1 MERCHLATAD
11 GHAQAPACGRE
22 DGAAGREDRQKSLG
36 KLGCSKQR
44 FLALKGPRT
53 KWLLHLRPNFHA
65 VSIKEFSLFPGE
77 YEILLPPNMEFK
89 VKSILDCGHGL
100 TEVQCEQLEEDDPL
114 MDFYEVPGRRRA
126 RVLLAAR
133 EKTGWMILFFWGG
146 IQEALSYR
154 VDWQL
159 RELLWWVLEIPLT
172 SLQ

>member
-1 MERCHLATAD
+1 M
-11 GHAQAPACGRE
+11 
-22 DGAAGREDRQKSLG
+22 
-36 KLGCSKQR
+36 
-44 FLALKGPRT
+44 F
-53 KWLLHLRPNFHA
+53 A
-65 VSIKEFSLFPGE
+65 VSPQGSPQTPHNRRQT
-77 YEILLPPNMEFK
+77 LLENAAHHWVEK
-89 VKSILDCGHGL
+89 KDTRQVKSILDCGHGL